1 MLTRRSVKPLHRT
14 RLAKTFQP
22 TVPTVAWTASNVT
35 NQLYMTV
42 PAGYVLNGIP
52 GATAN
57 GTKATAAAAHNST
70 VIALTY
76 AANVTTGT
84 NIVLGANDPGV
95 RYPNGA
101 YLSALTVTL

>member
-1 MLTRRSVKPLHRT
+1 MLTRRNTKPLHRT
-14 RLAKTFQP
+14 RLSKTFQP
-22 TVPTVAWTASNVT
+22 VVPAVAWTASNVT

-42 PAGYVLNGIP
+42 PSGYVLNGIP

-57 GTKATAAAAHNST
+57 GSLATAAAAHNAT

-76 AANVTTGT
+76 SANVTTGSV
-84 NIVLGANDPGV
+84 IVLGPNDPGV